1 MKTKIIRNPGFVLDA
16 FMTGAMHEVDNF
28 FILPPGNVRRPL

>member
-16 FMTGAMHEVDNF
+16 FMTGVVHEADIF
-28 FILPPGNVRRPL
+28 FILPPGNGGKPL